1 MKKSCLFI
9 STIIALLFAPLVKD
23 RDTQHAIAAENAAYA
38 DHLLA
43 YFNDESM
50 TRAGLSFGSWQNAAF
65 SLPNVDVTDSSPDL
79 KVNGGRYRTETNYLE
94 WGRYDEASG
103 YPNAQLINLKN
114 TTDPDLKK
122 VYDDLNPTLSTLE
135 YPREFQNAIITTDYI
150 SNIQDVAIFWSAGG
164 SGELYITYQ
173 LEGENEPWKILPRDD
188 GQLHHTTFPANNDA
202 GTGVKDDILCYAAF
216 AGEYKGDKAPSIDK
230 AFATTLKGKNAK
242 IGFIFTTWSGTNN
255 NLKVSSIMI
264 NRANGIKAFV
274 DKVEDGTILQERWW
288 TFNPLV
294 KIAGYKL
301 LQSHANTLNEAYQSA
316 DGTTHNY
323 YDTFASYYTT
333 VMGESLPYT
342 PIVSDIEL
350 VFEGPVAYE
359 YDHLPHTPTIR
370 FLANGEEVFDVTYSF
385 HYTCNEIDIGSD
397 VPTEIGWYAFVVEV
411 AETAKYHATTKWV
424 VFHIDD
430 STKAWLRDWNVLHSD
445 VNDNM
450 CLYLYNNREPLKAI
464 IARYDALSTSQQ
476 EEINQTTDIDG
487 DALISERLEY
497 FRIMLATYENQEK
510 TESHSLISSFH
521 EKGNGLFVIAV
532 VSISLLSICGYY
544 FFILKKNHAK

>member
-1 MKKSCLFI
+1 M
-9 STIIALLFAPLVKD
+9 ALLLTPLVKENHS
-23 RDTQHAIAAENAAYA
+23 QPAITAENSAYS

-50 TRAGLSFGSWQNAAF
+50 QRAGLPFGSWQDAAF

-79 KVNGGRYRTETNYLE
+79 KVSGGRYRTETNYLE

-103 YPNAQLINLKN
+103 YPNAQLVNLKN

-122 VYDDLNPTLSTLE
+122 VYDDLNPTLSTLD

-150 SNIQDVAIFWSAGG
+150 ANIQDVAIFWSAGG
-164 SGELYITYQ
+164 AGELYITYQ

-188 GQLHHTTFPANNDA
+188 GQLHHTTRTSNDA
-202 GTGVKDDILCYAAF
+202 GSGVANDILCYAAF

-230 AFATTLKGKNAK
+230 TFATTLKGKNAK

-255 NLKVSSIMI
+255 NLKVSSIVI

-294 KIAGYKL
+294 KIAGYKF
-301 LQSHANTLNEAYQSA
+301 LQGHANAINETYVGA
-316 DGTTHNY
+316 DGSTHNY

-333 VMGESLPYT
+333 VMSESLPYA
-342 PIVSDIEL
+342 PIVSDVEF
-350 VFEGPVAYE
+350 VFEGPIANE
-359 YDHLPHTPTIR
+359 YDHLPHSPTVR

-385 HYTCNEIDIGSD
+385 HYTCNEIDIGSG

-411 AETAKYHATTKWV
+411 AETAKYHAAAKWI

-430 STKAWLRDWNVLHSD
+430 STQAWLRDWKTLHSD

-450 CLYLYNNREPLKAI
+450 CLYLYNNRAPLKAI
-464 IARYDALSTSQQ
+464 IDRYDALSATQQ
-476 EEINQTTDIDG
+476 EEINQITDVDG
-487 DALISERLEY
+487 EALISERIEY
-497 FRIMLATYENQEK
+497 FRIMLATYENQEAN
-510 TESHSLISSFH
+510 ESHSLLSSFH
-521 EKGNGLFVIAV
+521 RNENGLLVIAL
-532 VSISLLSICGYY
+532 VSISLLTICGYY
-544 FFILKKNHAK
+544 FCILKKKHAK